1 MSEEDDLHTDALD
14 AIMGLEN
21 GRLPEWLSKKIRIA
35 QARPDLM
42 FMPGDSDAEIARK
55 SAEFDALMLAGEV
68 KH

>member
-1 MSEEDDLHTDALD
+1 MTEDELHAEMVDT
-14 AIMGLEN
+14 IMGLDPSQ
-21 GRLPEWLSKKIRIA
+21 LPEWFAKKIRLA

-42 FMPGDSDAEIARK
+42 FMPEDSDAEIARK